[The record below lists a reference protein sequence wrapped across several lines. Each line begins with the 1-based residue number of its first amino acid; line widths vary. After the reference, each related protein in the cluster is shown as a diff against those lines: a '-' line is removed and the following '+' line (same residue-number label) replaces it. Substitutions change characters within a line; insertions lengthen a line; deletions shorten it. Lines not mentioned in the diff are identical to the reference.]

1 VRELTVAGVAKS
13 FGGLAVLRGVDL
25 VVPAGTFTAIL
36 GSSGS
41 GKTTLL
47 RIVAGFDRPDAGE
60 VRLGGQVVDD
70 AASCFVP
77 CEKRRIGYVP
87 QEGALFPH
95 LSVGRNVAFGLPRD
109 SHRRERVLALL
120 ELVGLS
126 GLHRRY
132 PHQLSGGQQQRVA
145 LARALA
151 IEPEIVLL
159 DEPFSSLD
167 ASLRASVRADV
178 LQVLRQTGTTSVLV
192 THDQD
197 EALSMADQV
206 AVLRSGVIAQI
217 DTPAALYG
225 YPADAEV
232 ASFLGES
239 NILEGEVSDTVAA
252 TGLGRLQLG
261 GAWNGGPGSRKARVM
276 VRPEQIVLDR
286 GATGEVEGTV
296 ASFEYFGHDA
306 VVRVRVATAGL
317 PELVVRVAGGAPLE
331 PGARVGLSV
340 RGPVVAWPVEV
351 AEPAKAL
358 E

>member
-1 VRELTVAGVAKS
+1 
-13 FGGLAVLRGVDL
+13 
-25 VVPAGTFTAIL
+25 
-36 GSSGS
+36 
-41 GKTTLL
+41 
-47 RIVAGFDRPDAGE
+47 
-60 VRLGGQVVDD
+60 
-70 AASCFVP
+70 
-77 CEKRRIGYVP
+77 
-87 QEGALFPH
+87 
-95 LSVGRNVAFGLPRD
+95 
-109 SHRRERVLALL
+109 
-120 ELVGLS
+120 
-126 GLHRRY
+126 
-132 PHQLSGGQQQRVA
+132 
-145 LARALA
+145 
-151 IEPEIVLL
+151 
-159 DEPFSSLD
+159 
-167 ASLRASVRADV
+167 
-178 LQVLRQTGTTSVLV
+178 
-192 THDQD
+192 
-197 EALSMADQV
+197 MADQV

-239 NILEGEVSDTVAA
+239 NILEGEVSDTVAT

-261 GAWNGGPGSRKARVM
+261 AWNGGAGSRRARVM

-286 GATGEVEGTV
+286 GATAGVEGTV

-351 AEPAKAL
+351 AEPAKAP